1 MSALRRA
8 AEVELVD
15 EATLPELDC
24 EPLDLPVLL
33 PVAEAEEPE
42 AEPVAPRS
50 SV

>member
-24 EPLDLPVLL
+24 EEPDLPLL
-33 PVAEAEEPE
+33 VPVAEAEEPE
-42 AEPVAPRS
+42 AEAEAPRS